1 MSVIRLH
8 AVAIMAGLLAL
19 LGGCGGDEIV
29 TRDCDEHT
37 VYLQAA
43 DHKKIEAPEGLSPLD
58 PELEMVLPNPSPQPP
73 RPADAPC
80 LDLPPSVLLSSGEAE
95 KEEEG
100 DGIAAE

>member
-1 MSVIRLH
+1 MRCN
-8 AVAIMAGLLAL
+8 AVAFLAGLLAM

-37 VYLQAA
+37 VYLEAT

-80 LDLPPSVLLSSGEAE
+80 LDLPPSVLLSGGQDK
-95 KEEEG
+95 KEEE
-100 DGIAAE
+100 DDDIAAE